1 MKYFSNSIKS
11 VFLALMLFFSYNAFA
26 LTLQEAKS
34 QGLVGEQPNGYLG
47 AVVNPSTEVSNL
59 INQVNGQRK
68 AEYQKISAQR
78 NVPLQQVEALAG
90 QQTIEMTVPGMYIQV
105 NGTWIQK

>member
-11 VFLALMLFFSYNAFA
+11 IFLALMLVFSCNAFA

-47 AVVNPSTEVSNL
+47 AVVNPNAETSVL
-59 INQVNGQRK
+59 ISQINGQRR

-78 NVPLQQVEALAG
+78 NVPIEQVEALAG
-90 QQTIEMTVPGMYIQV
+90 QQTIEMTASGMYIQV
-105 NGTWIQK
+105 NGTWRQK